1 MQLQDL
7 PQPLITT
14 YYDILRTTLN
24 LPPSIVRREE
34 QTEPYSVDQAQ
45 ATPPLAGRDM
55 CHEIFGPETGKG
67 RVKYRVKAATS
78 SLIL

>member
-34 QTEPYSVDQAQ
+34 QTELYGVD
-45 ATPPLAGRDM
+45 LLLRLRGRRYNNN
-55 CHEIFGPETGKG
+55 G
-67 RVKYRVKAATS
+67 RT
-78 SLIL
+78 